1 MRLARTP
8 LLLVLVAA
16 AFLAAGEPAKA
27 APHDPG
33 FGRQWALP
41 LIGAEVAWGTGTGKG
56 ITIAVVD
63 SGFYFEHEDFASGK
77 VLPGRNFVEEGTPP
91 RDDVGHGTHVAGI
104 AAASTDNG
112 LGMAGVAPDARILP
126 VRVLEYDEASGSGTG
141 TSDDVIAG
149 IRWAVDNGAH
159 IVNLSLGSDLQ
170 GILGPSFVSAVRY
183 AWDHGVICV
192 VAAGN
197 SFVTGSG
204 FRNESALVVSAT
216 DRSDRKPTYSS
227 SVGEAKWGLAAP
239 GGEGAEPNG
248 VFSTYWTPDTGPGT
262 YAYASGT
269 SMAAPHVAGAAAI
282 LRGLGLTPQQTVD
295 RLLSTAKDIGAAGPD
310 STFGHGRLDVA
321 KAVSGLQPAGGTTTV
336 TGTGTTTG
344 GGSSATTAARRG
356 TTTSTGARS
365 GGNQTGGAPGAAG
378 SPSTTATTAGP
389 DPSLRIVPAGPEAT
403 PGPGDAAAGGQRGR
417 TTSDDELP
425 LVPPLLASGLLVA
438 VSAGIVRVR
447 RA

>member
-1 MRLARTP
+1 M
-8 LLLVLVAA
+8 LLVLVVAA
-16 AFLAAGEPAKA
+16 VLAAGEPADA
-27 APHDPG
+27 APNDPG
-33 FGRQWALP
+33 YGRQWAPP
-41 LIGAEVAWGTGTGKG
+41 LIRAEAAWATGTGKG

-77 VLPGRNFVEEGTPP
+77 VLPGRNFVEDGTPP

-104 AAASTDNG
+104 AAASTNNG
-112 LGMAGVAPDARILP
+112 RGMAGVAPDARILP
-126 VRVLEYDEASGSGTG
+126 VRVLEYDETTGSGTG
-141 TSDDVIAG
+141 TSDDVVAG

-183 AWDHGVICV
+183 AWDRGVICV

-216 DRSDRKPTYSS
+216 DRNDRKPTYSS

-248 VFSTYWTPDTGPGT
+248 IFSTYWTPDGGPGT

-295 RLLSTAKDIGAAGPD
+295 RLLATAKDIGAAGPD
-310 STFGHGRLDVA
+310 STFGYGRLDVA
-321 KAVSGLQPAGGTTTV
+321 KAVSGLQAAGGTTTV
-336 TGTGTTTG
+336 TGPGTSTG
-344 GGSSATTAARRG
+344 GGSSATTAARGG
-356 TTTSTGARS
+356 TTTSIGARS
-365 GGNQTGGAPGAAG
+365 GSNPTGTTGGATGGAG
-378 SPSTTATTAGP
+378 TTATTSGP
-389 DPSLRIVPAGPEAT
+389 DPSLHIVPAGPEAT
-403 PGPGDAAAGGQRGR
+403 PGPGREAAGRQPGPAGGG
-417 TTSDDELP
+417 DDLP
-425 LVPPLLASGLLVA
+425 LVPPLLASGLLLA
-438 VSAGIVRVR
+438 VSAGIVRAR

>member
-1 MRLARTP
+1 MPVLS
-8 LLLVLVAA
+8 VLVAA

-27 APHDPG
+27 APNDPG

-41 LIGAEVAWGTGTGKG
+41 LIGAEAAWATGTGKG

-63 SGFYFEHEDFASGK
+63 SGFYFEHEDYASGK
-77 VLPGRNFVEEGTPP
+77 VLPGRNFIEGEQGTPP

-104 AAASTDNG
+104 AAASTNNG
-112 LGMAGVAPDARILP
+112 RGVAGVAPDARILP
-126 VRVLEYDEASGSGTG
+126 VRVLEYDEMTGSGTG
-141 TSDDVIAG
+141 TSDDVIEG

-170 GILGPSFVSAVRY
+170 GLLGPSFVSAVRY
-183 AWDHGVICV
+183 AWDRGVICV

-216 DRSDRKPTYSS
+216 DRNDRKPTYSS

-248 VFSTYWTPDTGPGT
+248 VLSTYWTSANNPST
-262 YAYASGT
+262 YAFASGT
-269 SMAAPHVAGAAAI
+269 SMAAPHVTGAAAI

-295 RLLSTAKDIGAAGPD
+295 RLLATAKDIGTAGRD

-321 KAVSGLQPAGGTTTV
+321 KAVAGLQPAGGTTTATGSGTS
-336 TGTGTTTG
+336 TGT
-344 GGSSATTAARRG
+344 GSSATTAPRRG
-356 TTTSTGARS
+356 TTTSIGVRS
-365 GGNQTGGAPGAAG
+365 GPNGTGTTDGAIR
-378 SPSTTATTAGP
+378 SPATTATIAGP
-389 DPSLRIVPAGPEAT
+389 DPSLHIVPAGPEASPPPDEEAAGRR
-403 PGPGDAAAGGQRGR
+403 PGPVTGD
-417 TTSDDELP
+417 DDLP
-425 LVPPLLASGLLVA
+425 LVPPLLAAGLLLA
-438 VSAGIVRVR
+438 VTAGIVRAR